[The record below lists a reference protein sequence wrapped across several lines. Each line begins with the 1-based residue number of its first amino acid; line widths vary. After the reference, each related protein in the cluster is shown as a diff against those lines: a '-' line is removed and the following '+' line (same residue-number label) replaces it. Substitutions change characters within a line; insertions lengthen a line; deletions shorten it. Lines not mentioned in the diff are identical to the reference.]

1 MLLKPL
7 TQFTATTSRKAL
19 ASQWVYCRDKKYS
32 QTSTLCSTSS
42 FCHPWFISMLQCNS
56 RLSKSLFQP
65 ASTFICLISSYY
77 PNYITNGHAKLFL
90 LFFFSWF
97 CTFLYTSK
105 TVRWFLCHILPA
117 SNRKYLSLSNLC
129 FESIFPAPEVCL
141 VHWLSE
147 CKHPG
152 VKCSILPSKGEHNSS
167 CTHFRVFLFW
177 ETKQNKQKQ
186 TNAPFSPVAL
196 NLTSLW
202 STLTE
207 TAAKLS
213 LKLYS
218 P

>member
-1 MLLKPL
+1 M
-7 TQFTATTSRKAL
+7 
-19 ASQWVYCRDKKYS
+19 
-32 QTSTLCSTSS
+32 
-42 FCHPWFISMLQCNS
+42 IS
-56 RLSKSLFQP
+56 
-65 ASTFICLISSYY
+65 LI
-77 PNYITNGHAKLFL
+77 F
-90 LFFFSWF
+90 LFFFRF
-97 CTFLYTSK
+97 CTFSYTSK
-105 TVRWFLCHILPA
+105 RARWFFCPILSA
-117 SNRKYLSLSNLC
+117 SISKYLSLSNLC
-129 FESIFPAPEVCL
+129 FESILPASEVCL
-141 VHWLSE
+141 VHWLFE

-152 VKCSILPSKGEHNSS
+152 VKCSILPSKGEYNSS
-167 CTHFRVFLFW
+167 YTHFRVFLFW